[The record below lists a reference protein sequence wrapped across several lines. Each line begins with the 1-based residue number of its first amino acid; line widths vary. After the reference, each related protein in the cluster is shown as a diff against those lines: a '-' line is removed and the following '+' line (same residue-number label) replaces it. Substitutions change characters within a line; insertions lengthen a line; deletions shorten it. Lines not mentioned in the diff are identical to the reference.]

1 MNAPD
6 DAAAPAPAVP
16 AAAPTRPRVFSGM
29 QPTSVLHLGNYLGA
43 LKHWVAGQHERD
55 NVFCVVDLHVLTI
68 PEAVDPADLRAR
80 SRAVAALYLAAGID
94 PEASVVFVQ
103 SHVPEHAEASWLLGC
118 LTPLGWLQRMTQYK
132 SKAEGKASIG
142 TGLLTYPALM
152 AADILL
158 HDTDEVPVGE
168 DQTQHV
174 ELTRDLAIRFHHL
187 FGEVFVLPKAVVP
200 AFGARIMGFDD
211 PTAKMSKSTAED
223 RPGHAVFLL
232 DPPDRVRK
240 TIMSAVTDSGRELRF
255 EHASPGVR
263 NLYTVWHSLDGRPM
277 GALEAEVEGRGYG
290 DLKKRVVEVVVDAL
304 APIRARYGELMG
316 DPVELDALLRRGAE
330 RARGTASRTLARMK
344 AALGVGA

>member
-1 MNAPD
+1 MSAP
-6 DAAAPAPAVP
+6 DAAAAQAPAPP

-68 PEAVDPADLRAR
+68 PEAVDPAELRTR
-80 SRAVAALYLAAGID
+80 SRAVAALYLAAGVD

-103 SHVPEHAEASWLLGC
+103 SHVPEHAEASWLFGC

-132 SKAEGKASIG
+132 SKTEGKASIG

-187 FGEVFVLPKAVVP
+187 FGETFVLPRAVVP

-211 PTAKMSKSTAED
+211 PAAKMSKSTAEE
-223 RPGHAVFLL
+223 RPGHAVLLL

-240 TIMSAVTDSGRELRF
+240 AIMAAVTDSGRELRF
-255 EHASPGVR
+255 ERASPGVR
-263 NLYTVWHSLDGRPM
+263 NLYTVWQSLDGRPM
-277 GALEAEVEGRGYG
+277 HDLEAEMEGRGYG
-290 DLKKRVVEVVVDAL
+290 DLKKRTVEVVVDAL
-304 APIRARYGELMG
+304 APIQARYAELMG
-316 DPVELDALLRRGAE
+316 DPAELDALLARGAE
-330 RARGTASRTLARMK
+330 RARGTAARTLARMK